1 MLQEL
6 ILTDDCLTFA
16 SVESFS
22 HLFTSLKSNSSTSLT
37 LIDISRNYLVDDNL
51 GIHAEMID
59 ALLNQ
64 ADRKKFLETLK
75 VTTINED
82 VEIAYMQLIDKE
94 IEEVRNYYTTEN
106 LSVIVNSID
115 IKTNLQKIE

>member
-1 MLQEL
+1 
-6 ILTDDCLTFA
+6 
-16 SVESFS
+16 
-22 HLFTSLKSNSSTSLT
+22 
-37 LIDISRNYLVDDNL
+37 
-51 GIHAEMID
+51 MID

-64 ADRKKFLETLK
+64 ADRKKFLECLK
-75 VTTINED
+75 ITTINED

-115 IKTNLQKIE
+115 IKTNL